1 VGSTILRRDINTLFH
16 GTGLHGFTVTVRVP
30 AGASTVCVY
39 ALNKGPGSTGRVGC
53 RASQLRTSPL
63 GRIDSV
69 TVKGTQAVVTG
80 WAFDFSSTGRAIAVT
95 VTRNGKQ
102 VASSPTAL
110 LRADVNRAWSV
121 TGNHGFSYTVPLAA
135 GANQLCAYGVN
146 IGAGANALLG
156 CRTVTPQPA
165 G

>member
-30 AGASTVCVY
+30 AGTSTVCIY
-39 ALNKGPGSTGRVGC
+39 ALNKGPGSTGRAGC
-53 RASQLRTSPL
+53 RVVQLRTAPL

-69 TVKGTQAVVTG
+69 VVKGSQAVVTG
-80 WAFDFSSTGRAIAVT
+80 WAFDFNNTAQSIAVIIN
-95 VTRNGKQ
+95 RNGRK
-102 VASSPTAL
+102 VAAGATAL
-110 LRADVNRAWSV
+110 DRPDVNRAWSV
-121 TGNHGFSYTVPLAA
+121 TGRHGFSYPVQLVA

-156 CRTVTPQPA
+156 CRSVTA
-165 G
+165 GG